1 MKYLVT
7 EIQTFENGAVSNPT
21 YAYDNE
27 NSALSKFYSVLSAA
41 AVSKLPTHA
50 CMLFTSEG
58 IALKSECFIHPVE
71 EEPSAE

>member
-7 EIQTFENGAVSNPT
+7 EIQTFDTGAVSNPT

-27 NSALSKFYSVLSAA
+27 QSALSKYFSILATA

-58 IALKSECFIHPVE
+58 VTLRSEYFEHKPE
-71 EEPSAE
+71 EGS

>member
-7 EIQTFENGAVSNPT
+7 EIQTFDTGAVSNPT
-21 YAYDNE
+21 YAYDTE
-27 NSALSKFYSVLSAA
+27 NAALAKYHQILSTA

-58 IALKSECFIHPVE
+58 VALRSEFFTHKAE
-71 EEPSAE
+71 ESA